1 MPQSGHFVASVI
13 VGVGTGVVVGGSL
26 LVVSGNVIVMESVFL
41 DRLLD
46 IVRLR
51 VISAVNVG

>member
-1 MPQSGHFVASVI
+1 LPQSGHFVASVI